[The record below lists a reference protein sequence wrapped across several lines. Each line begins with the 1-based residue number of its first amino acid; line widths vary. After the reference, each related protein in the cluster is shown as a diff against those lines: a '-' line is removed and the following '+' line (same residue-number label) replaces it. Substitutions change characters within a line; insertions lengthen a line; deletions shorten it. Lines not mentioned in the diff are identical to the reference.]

1 MFLLLDNYD
10 SFTWNVYHYLKSFKI
25 KVEVKRNDKV
35 NYNKNSLKKYKGIVF
50 SPGPGKPENAGE
62 MMNIIYKYKDTIPML
77 GICLGHQ
84 AIGASF
90 GGKIVKMKK
99 VMHGKTDTITLV
111 QKSNIVK
118 NIPKK
123 FIATRY
129 HSLEISKNFLPSHIQ
144 TIATSTEKNI
154 MAIKIKGKKI
164 YGLQFHPES
173 IATSYGKVFFKNF
186 IEISEYHPPSLYI
199 KQYAPKSFLN
209 EYGFNFK

>member
-25 KVEVKRNDKV
+25 KVEVKRNDKI
-35 NYNKNSLKKYKGIVF
+35 NYINDSFKKYKGIVF
-50 SPGPGKPENAGE
+50 SPGPGKPENAGD
-62 MMNIIYKYKDTIPML
+62 MMNIIDRYKDIIPML

-90 GGKIVKMKK
+90 GAKIIKMKK
-99 VMHGKTDTITLV
+99 VMHGKTDTITLI
-111 QKSNIVK
+111 KKNNIVK
-118 NIPKK
+118 NIPNK
-123 FIATRY
+123 FIGTRY
-129 HSLEISKNFLPSHIQ
+129 HSLEISNKFLPSNIQ
-144 TIATSTEKNI
+144 TLATSAEKNI

-186 IEISEYHPPSLYI
+186 IEICY
-199 KQYAPKSFLN
+199 N
-209 EYGFNFK
+209 